1 MWKFWR
7 TEWSLNRNKDH
18 KAEHTVI
25 RYDPCEFCDELKGAK
40 NDMNDHMVSE
50 HLVVLETTVKYN
62 WKFW

>member
-1 MWKFWR
+1 MIFK
-7 TEWSLNRNKDH
+7 SNKDH

-25 RYDPCEFCDELKGAK
+25 RCDPCEFCDELKGAK

-62 WKFW
+62 